1 MQQTIFSD
9 TPRSME
15 TTMAKTGTDF
25 ANFDYSKVMGDFR
38 MPYVDFD
45 ALMAYHRKNFEAV
58 ATANKLAVEGFQK
71 MALRQGE
78 IARAVAEKAGPDAQ
92 ALFAT
97 GTPEEKAAKQAA
109 AAKEGFETV
118 LANYREM
125 SGMVAETADK
135 TVDVVAKRMTAGM
148 DEVKGLFAKNGA
160 AAK

>member
-1 MQQTIFSD
+1 
-9 TPRSME
+9 
-15 TTMAKTGTDF
+15 MAKNGTDF

-38 MPYVDFD
+38 MPFVDFD

-78 IARAVAEKAGPDAQ
+78 IARAAAEKVGQDAQ
-92 ALFAT
+92 TLFTT
-97 GTPEEKAAKQAA
+97 GSPEEKAAKQAA
-109 AAKEGFETV
+109 SAKEGFETA
-118 LANYREM
+118 LASYREM

-148 DEVKGLFAKNGA
+148 DEVKGLFGKNGA